1 MTNLSGWSQNSQ
13 FVTKLDFEGDCLPVS
28 SNDFAIFIV
37 KLLGQLGRCKKEF
50 GAKPSL
56 SHSLLFLLFFTSL
69 TLGSGLLLLIS
80 LYQALLSFVFASLAE
95 ESAIKKEIAAYTAQ
109 TLFSSLNWGYGRDA
123 NRLSWTRI
131 LVECYEVARFQ

>member
-1 MTNLSGWSQNSQ
+1 MKNKKLVQNVTNLSGWSQNSQ

-37 KLLGQLGRCKKEF
+37 KLLGQLGRCKKEL
-50 GAKPSL
+50 GAKPSV

-69 TLGSGLLLLIS
+69 TLGIGLLLLIS

-95 ESAIKKEIAAYTAQ
+95 E
-109 TLFSSLNWGYGRDA
+109 FGY
-123 NRLSWTRI
+123 
-131 LVECYEVARFQ
+131 